1 MRTLKVVVLVALMS
15 LVSHAQERSTA
26 DATYALKG
34 PVRTLKLEVATFV
47 SKVGDH
53 VEGPRVAEME
63 AWFNEDGNR
72 TDLKIYNEKGVLS
85 RRIVMKFDGRKMTE
99 ALNYDGAGKMW
110 LRILNVYDDKG
121 RLKEVLTYHGDG
133 SLRTKKTYKRD
144 ERGQ

>member
-1 MRTLKVVVLVALMS
+1 MSGMICETAIAGDRLVGLECGRDRGKNNMKTLKVVVLVALMS

-85 RRIVMKFDGRKMTE
+85 RR
-99 ALNYDGAGKMW
+99 
-110 LRILNVYDDKG
+110 
-121 RLKEVLTYHGDG
+121 
-133 SLRTKKTYKRD
+133 
-144 ERGQ
+144 